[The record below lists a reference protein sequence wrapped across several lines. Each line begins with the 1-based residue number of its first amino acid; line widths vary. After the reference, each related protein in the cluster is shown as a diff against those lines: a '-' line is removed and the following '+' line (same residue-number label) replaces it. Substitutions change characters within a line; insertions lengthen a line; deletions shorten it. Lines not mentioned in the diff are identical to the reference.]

1 MALGWVGAGE
11 PIMSMIER
19 YVLRRTGRS
28 FLLILASLVGTLW
41 VTQVLRELDVL
52 TAKGQG
58 IWVFLVIT
66 LLALPALVQV
76 AAPIALLAAILA
88 TLNSLNADSEL
99 PVISAGGGSRKAV
112 MRPILLLA
120 VIVTAFVALS
130 HHVLA
135 PASLAA
141 FRGLITQVRA
151 DVIATLVQD
160 GGFRSVDDQL
170 TMHIRE
176 KAPDGSFEGVF
187 VNDDRNPAESLQYVA
202 DRGMMVERA
211 GGSFLVLQNGELIRE
226 SKEDRKSSVV
236 AFETYALDLSQ
247 LGAGSGAAVY
257 RAKERSTFYLLQP
270 EVDDEFSNDYPGR
283 VAAELHDRITAPLY
297 TLVFALIA
305 LAFLGEPSTSRQDR
319 TVSLVL
325 AILLSL
331 ALRAGGFAAGAAA
344 SATGAAIPM
353 MYAVPGLGLILGG
366 GLIIGVDRFKR
377 SRRISQR
384 AFSTDRAHAEAKA

>member
-1 MALGWVGAGE
+1 M
-11 PIMSMIER
+11 
-19 YVLRRTGRS
+19 
-28 FLLILASLVGTLW
+28 
-41 VTQVLRELDVL
+41 TQVLRELDVL

-76 AAPIALLAAILA
+76 VAPIALLAAILA
-88 TLNSLNADSEL
+88 TLNSLNVDSEL

-120 VIVTAFVALS
+120 LAVTLAVALS

-187 VNDDRNPAESLQYVA
+187 VNDDRNPAESMQYA
-202 DRGMMVERA
+202 AERGLLVERA
-211 GGSFLVLQNGELIRE
+211 GGSFLVMQNGELIRD
-226 SKEDRKSSVV
+226 SKADRKSSVV

-270 EVDDEFSNDYPGR
+270 EIDDKFSNDHPGR

-297 TLVFALIA
+297 TLVFALVA
-305 LAFLGEPSTSRQDR
+305 LAFLGQPSTSRQNR
-319 TVSLVL
+319 NAALL
-325 AILLSL
+325 WAILLCL
-331 ALRAGGFAAGAAA
+331 VLRAAGFAANAAA
-344 SATGAAIPM
+344 SATGAAIPL
-353 MYAVPGLGLILGG
+353 MYLAPASGLLLGAS
-366 GLIIGVDRFKR
+366 LLLSADLLKRPEFAARWPYR
-377 SRRISQR
+377 SRPDPVS
-384 AFSTDRAHAEAKA
+384 AER